1 MKFLRGTNQAAK
13 LRQRTPLRPV
23 TRQATRWS
31 STFAMVERYFK
42 LKPFLDAV
50 DDELAV
56 YMPSPLEDKRLCGA
70 LDELKDFESSDGEG
84 AVSWKLFGSPGPIFK
99 FPIFERACVQV
110 QNGETRYMTS
120 DDIAALAPFASQ
132 GTSTFQSLTSSNS
145 AKKLSFAEEELKKRR
160 MQDQQ
165 QPSWST
171 TILRPQMW
179 LNAFFTQAGMVLS
192 PLRQAMAP
200 TQLENILFL
209 KMNRR
214 FWNMAMVQTASKQ
227 FRYA

>member
-1 MKFLRGTNQAAK
+1 
-13 LRQRTPLRPV
+13 
-23 TRQATRWS
+23 
-31 STFAMVERYFK
+31 MVERYFK

-179 LNAFFTQAGMVLS
+179 LNAFFYPGWNGVVSSQTSDGADSTGEYS
-192 PLRQAMAP
+192 FSKDES
-200 TQLENILFL
+200 TFLEYGVGANGE
-209 KMNRR
+209 
-214 FWNMAMVQTASKQ
+214 
-227 FRYA
+227 

>member
-1 MKFLRGTNQAAK
+1 MFGWLERISCAK
-13 LRQRTPLRPV
+13 LPLSFYENEL
-23 TRQATRWS
+23 TR
-31 STFAMVERYFK
+31 RYTS
-42 LKPFLDAV
+42 LGTICDYTL
-50 DDELAV
+50 
-56 YMPSPLEDKRLCGA
+56 
-70 LDELKDFESSDGEG
+70 SDGEG

>member
-165 QPSWST
+165 QPSGYKLVHYNSPTSNVAERFFLPRLEWCCLLSDK
-171 TILRPQMW
+171 RW
-179 LNAFFTQAGMVLS
+179 RRLNWRIFF
-192 PLRQAMAP
+192 
-200 TQLENILFL
+200 F
-209 KMNRR
+209 
-214 FWNMAMVQTASKQ
+214 
-227 FRYA
+227 

>member
-31 STFAMVERYFK
+31 STFAM
-42 LKPFLDAV
+42 
-50 DDELAV
+50 
-56 YMPSPLEDKRLCGA
+56 DKRLCGA